1 MLSALKTAFG
11 RTFVTTQKTSA
22 FRSAAVVV
30 QCTSTRRDLNSA
42 RKPRPA
48 SRDPPDGL
56 AGLLSAFATPS
67 FGTFGTFADNTESS
81 DSSGPALS
89 DFSDADRGY
98 FGTGSWRF

>member
-1 MLSALKTAFG
+1 MLSALRALT
-11 RTFVTTQKTSA
+11 RVTTQTTSS
-22 FRSAAVVV
+22 FRTAAVVV
-30 QCTSTRRDLNSA
+30 QSTSARRDLNSA

-48 SRDPPDGL
+48 TRDPADLDGFT
-56 AGLLSAFATPS
+56 GFLSLFATPS
-67 FGTFGTFADNTESS
+67 FGTFADANTESS